1 MEKQNVRKLGGTR
14 ACSGEGAQE
23 ARRVPGILRGF
34 LELFMKPFQQQ
45 GEEEIGVLGVPQLM

>member
-1 MEKQNVRKLGGTR
+1 MRKLGGTR

-45 GEEEIGVLGVPQLM
+45 GEEEIGILGVPQLM